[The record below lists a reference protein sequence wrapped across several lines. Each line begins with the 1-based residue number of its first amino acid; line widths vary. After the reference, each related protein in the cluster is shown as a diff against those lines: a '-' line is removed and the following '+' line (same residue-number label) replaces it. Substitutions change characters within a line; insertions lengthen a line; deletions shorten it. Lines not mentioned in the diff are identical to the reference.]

1 MFENDALTLWE
12 RGEGILTAANVIGR
26 VTAGFLAVLMGTV
39 FARELTEP
47 ASERAAAGS
56 GSVEAAVAERLH
68 PASTGKVQA
77 IFATVDTA
85 GEVNRR
91 RTTNDERQ

>member
-1 MFENDALTLWE
+1 MVITGFLEGGYPTFSVFENDALTLWE

-47 ASERAAAGS
+47 ASRTSRGGFWER
-56 GSVEAAVAERLH
+56 
-68 PASTGKVQA
+68 
-77 IFATVDTA
+77 
-85 GEVNRR
+85 
-91 RTTNDERQ
+91 